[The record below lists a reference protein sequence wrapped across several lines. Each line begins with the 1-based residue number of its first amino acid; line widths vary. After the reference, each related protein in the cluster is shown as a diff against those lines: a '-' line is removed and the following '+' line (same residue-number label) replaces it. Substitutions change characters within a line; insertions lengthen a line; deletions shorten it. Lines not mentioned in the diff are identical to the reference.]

1 MRPNRPFGVDNYTQA
16 VGNWGLSAWLDSL
29 SGVADSTRAV
39 YERDAA
45 AAARWLEQAGS
56 PGPDSVDRRA
66 LRRYLAHLGANRYA
80 ARTIARKVS
89 VLRRYFDWARRTGR
103 LETDPTLGLAAPSG
117 PSKLPQ
123 VLTDDH
129 IRTLIDKPARAGGDD
144 DARDARDLAI
154 VELLYGSG
162 LRVSELCGLRRD
174 DLDLAR
180 AEVRVWGKGAKQ
192 RLVPLSDP
200 AVAAL
205 KAWLKGCRDALATA
219 DSPPAAVFLN
229 QRGRAMTPRD
239 VRRVIDRRSVVP
251 THPHALRHT
260 FATHLL
266 DGGADLRAVQ
276 ELLGHADVATTQI
289 YTHVSRERLREVH
302 RSSHPRA

>member
-1 MRPNRPFGVDNYTQA
+1 MENYNQGMDNWSL
-16 VGNWGLSAWLDSL
+16 GAWLDSL
-29 SGVADSTRAV
+29 TSVADSTRAV
-39 YERDAA
+39 YARDAA
-45 AAARWLEQAGS
+45 AAAGWLAEAGIS
-56 PGPDSVDRRA
+56 GPASVDRRA
-66 LRRYLAHLGANRYA
+66 LRSYLAHLGTNRYA
-80 ARTIARKVS
+80 ARTITRKVS
-89 VLRRYFDWARRTGR
+89 VLRRYFGWARRTGR
-103 LETDPTLGLAAPSG
+103 TTTDPTLGLAAPRG
-117 PSKLPQ
+117 PSRLPQ
-123 VLTDDH
+123 VLKDDQIH
-129 IRTLIDKPARAGGDD
+129 TLIDKPARAGDD
-144 DARDARDLAI
+144 SARDARDLAI

-162 LRVSELCGLRRD
+162 LRVSELCGLRYE

-180 AEVRVWGKGAKQ
+180 GEIRVWGKGAKQ

-205 KAWLKGCRDALATA
+205 RVWLKDHRGSLVTDET
-219 DSPPAAVFLN
+219 PAAALLLN

-276 ELLGHADVATTQI
+276 ELLGHADIATTQI

-302 RSSHPRA
+302 RSTHPRG

>member
-1 MRPNRPFGVDNYTQA
+1 MD
-16 VGNWGLSAWLDSL
+16 NWGLDAWLDSL

-39 YERDAA
+39 YARDAA
-45 AAARWLEQAGS
+45 AAAAWFDEAGVG
-56 PGPDSVDRRA
+56 GPASVDRRI
-66 LRRYLAHLGANRYA
+66 LRRYLAELGINRYA
-80 ARTIARKVS
+80 ARTISRKVS

-103 LETDPTLGLAAPSG
+103 IDADPTPGLAAPRG
-117 PSKLPQ
+117 PSRLPQ
-123 VLTDDH
+123 VLKDDH
-129 IRTLIDKPARAGGDD
+129 IRTLIEKPARAGDD
-144 DARDARDLAI
+144 DSRDARDLAI

-162 LRVSELCGLRRD
+162 LRVSELCGLRHE
-174 DLDLAR
+174 DLNLAG
-180 AEVRVWGKGAKQ
+180 AEVRVWGKGSKQ
-192 RLVPLSDP
+192 RALPLSEP

-205 KAWLKGCRDALATA
+205 HEWLEGHRASFVTGDTPA
-219 DSPPAAVFLN
+219 AAVFLN
-229 QRGRAMTPRD
+229 QRGRVMTPRD

-276 ELLGHADVATTQI
+276 ELLGHADIATTQI

>member
-1 MRPNRPFGVDNYTQA
+1 MENYNQSVD
-16 VGNWGLSAWLDSL
+16 NWGLGAWLDSL
-29 SGVADSTRAV
+29 SSVADSTRAV
-39 YERDAA
+39 YARDAA
-45 AAARWLEQAGS
+45 AAAGWLDEAGVS
-56 PGPDSVDRRA
+56 GPASVDRRA
-66 LRRYLAHLGANRYA
+66 LRSYLAHLGTNRYA
-80 ARTIARKVS
+80 ARTITRKVS

-103 LETDPTLGLAAPSG
+103 IDTDPTLGLAAPRG
-117 PSKLPQ
+117 PSRLPQ
-123 VLTDDH
+123 VLKDDQIH
-129 IRTLIDKPARAGGDD
+129 TLIDKPARAGDD
-144 DARDARDLAI
+144 SARDARDLAI

-162 LRVSELCGLRRD
+162 LRVSELCGLRYE

-180 AEVRVWGKGAKQ
+180 GEIRVWGKGAKQ

-200 AVAAL
+200 ATAAL
-205 KAWLKGCRDALATA
+205 RVWLEDHRGSFVTEDT
-219 DSPPAAVFLN
+219 PAAALLLN
-229 QRGRAMTPRD
+229 QRGRVMTPRD

-276 ELLGHADVATTQI
+276 ELLGHADIATTQI

-302 RSSHPRA
+302 RSTHPRA

>member
-1 MRPNRPFGVDNYTQA
+1 MDNYTRL
-16 VGNWGLSAWLDSL
+16 VDNWGLGAWLDSL

-39 YERDAA
+39 YARDAA
-45 AAARWLEQAGS
+45 AAVQWLEEAGAA
-56 PGPDSVDRRA
+56 GPSAVDRRT
-66 LRRYLAHLGANRYA
+66 LRRYLAELGVNRYA
-80 ARTIARKVS
+80 ARTISRKVS

-103 LETDPTLGLAAPSG
+103 VGTDPTLGLAPPRG

-123 VLTDDH
+123 VLKDDQ
-129 IRTLIDKPARAGGDD
+129 IDTLIEKPARAGDD
-144 DARDARDLAI
+144 EARDARDLAI

-162 LRVSELCGLRRD
+162 LRVSELCGLRHE
-174 DLDLAR
+174 DLDLAQ
-180 AEVRVWGKGAKQ
+180 AQVRVWGKGSKQ

-200 AVAAL
+200 AAAAL
-205 KAWLKGCRDALATA
+205 RAWLEDHRASFVANDTPA
-219 DSPPAAVFLN
+219 DPVFLN

-276 ELLGHADVATTQI
+276 ELLGHADIASTQI

>member
-1 MRPNRPFGVDNYTQA
+1 MENYTQG
-16 VGNWGLSAWLDSL
+16 VDNWGLSAWLDSL
-29 SGVADSTRAV
+29 SSVAGSTRAV
-39 YERDAA
+39 YQRDAA
-45 AAARWLEQAGS
+45 AAVQWLEESGVVG
-56 PGPDSVDRRA
+56 PGAVDRRTV
-66 LRRYLAHLGANRYA
+66 RRYLAELGTNGYA
-80 ARTIARKVS
+80 ARTISRKAS

-103 LETDPTLGLAAPSG
+103 TESDPTLGLAAPRGASR
-117 PSKLPQ
+117 LPQ
-123 VLTDDH
+123 VLKDDQIH
-129 IRTLIDKPARAGGDD
+129 TLIDKPARAGDD
-144 DARDARDLAI
+144 GARDARDLAI

-162 LRVSELCGLRRD
+162 LRVSELCGLRHE
-174 DLDLAR
+174 DLDLAQ
-180 AEVRVWGKGAKQ
+180 AQVRVWGKGSTQ

-200 AVAAL
+200 AAAAL
-205 KAWLKGCRDALATA
+205 RAWLRDHR
-219 DSPPAAVFLN
+219 DSFITDDTPDAAVFLN

-276 ELLGHADVATTQI
+276 ELLGHADISTTQI

>member
-1 MRPNRPFGVDNYTQA
+1 MENYTRT
-16 VGNWGLSAWLDSL
+16 VDDWGLSAWLDSL

-39 YERDAA
+39 YARDAA
-45 AAARWLEQAGS
+45 AFTGWFADTGVS
-56 PGPDSVDRRA
+56 GPASVDRRTV
-66 LRRYLAHLGANRYA
+66 RRYLADLGANRYA
-80 ARTIARKVS
+80 ARTITRKVS

-103 LETDPTLGLAAPSG
+103 IAADPMIGLVAPRG
-117 PSKLPQ
+117 PSRLPQ
-123 VLTDDH
+123 VLRDDH
-129 IRTLIDKPARAGGDD
+129 IRTLIEKPARAGDD

-162 LRVSELCGLRRD
+162 LRVSELCGLRYED
-174 DLDLAR
+174 MDLAR
-180 AEVRVWGKGAKQ
+180 GEVRVWGKGSKQ

-200 AVAAL
+200 AMAAL
-205 KAWLKGCRDALATA
+205 RAWLDVHRSAFVTPDT
-219 DSPPAAVFLN
+219 PAAAIFLN

-276 ELLGHADVATTQI
+276 ELLGHADIATTQI
-289 YTHVSRERLREVH
+289 YTHVSRERLREAH
-302 RSSHPRA
+302 RTSHPRA

>member
-1 MRPNRPFGVDNYTQA
+1 MDNYTQA
-16 VGNWGLSAWLDSL
+16 VDDWGLGAWLDSL

-39 YERDAA
+39 YARDAA
-45 AAARWLEQAGS
+45 AFIGWFADAGVSGPAA
-56 PGPDSVDRRA
+56 VDRRTV
-66 LRRYLAHLGANRYA
+66 RRYLAALGADRYA
-80 ARTIARKVS
+80 ARTITRKVS
-89 VLRRYFDWARRTGR
+89 VLRRYFDWARRTARTGA
-103 LETDPTLGLAAPSG
+103 DPTIGLVAPRG

-123 VLTDDH
+123 VLKDDH
-129 IRTLIDKPARAGGDD
+129 IRTLIDKPARAGDD

-180 AEVRVWGKGAKQ
+180 GEVRVWGKGAKE
-192 RLVPLSDP
+192 RLVPVSDP
-200 AVAAL
+200 AADAL
-205 KAWLKGCRDALATA
+205 QAWLRDHRALFVTGDTPA
-219 DSPPAAVFLN
+219 AAVFLN

-276 ELLGHADVATTQI
+276 ELLGHADIATTQI
-289 YTHVSRERLREVH
+289 YTHVSRERLREAH

>member
-1 MRPNRPFGVDNYTQA
+1 MD
-16 VGNWGLSAWLDSL
+16 NWGLSAWLDSL

-39 YERDAA
+39 YARDAA
-45 AAARWLEQAGS
+45 AAVQWLEDAGVA
-56 PGPDSVDRRA
+56 GPSAVDRRT
-66 LRRYLAHLGANRYA
+66 LRRYLAELGVQGYA
-80 ARTIARKVS
+80 ARTISRKVS

-103 LETDPTLGLAAPSG
+103 VGTDPTLGLAPPKGA
-117 PSKLPQ
+117 SKLPQ
-123 VLTDDH
+123 VLKDDQ
-129 IRTLIDKPARAGGDD
+129 IRTLISKPARAGDD
-144 DARDARDLAI
+144 TARDARDLAI

-162 LRVSELCGLRRD
+162 MRVSELCGLRHD
-174 DLDLAR
+174 DLDLDQAQ
-180 AEVRVWGKGAKQ
+180 VRVWGKGSKQ

-205 KAWLKGCRDALATA
+205 RAWLQDHRASFVTA
-219 DSPPAAVFLN
+219 DTPDAPVFLN

-276 ELLGHADVATTQI
+276 ELLGHADIATTQI

>member
-1 MRPNRPFGVDNYTQA
+1 MENYTQG
-16 VGNWGLSAWLDSL
+16 VDNWGLSAWLDSL

-39 YERDAA
+39 YARDAA
-45 AAARWLEQAGS
+45 AAVEWLETAGS
-56 PGPDSVDRRA
+56 YGPASVDRRA
-66 LRRYLAHLGANRYA
+66 LRSYLADLGARGYA
-80 ARTIARKVS
+80 ARTITRKVS

-103 LETDPTLGLAAPSG
+103 IDSDPTLGLAAPRG
-117 PSKLPQ
+117 PSRLPQ
-123 VLTDDH
+123 VLKDDH
-129 IRTLIDKPARAGGDD
+129 IRTLIDKPARAGDD

-162 LRVSELCGLRRD
+162 LRVSELCGLRYE
-174 DLDLAR
+174 DLDLVQS
-180 AEVRVWGKGAKQ
+180 EVRVWGKGSKQ

-200 AVAAL
+200 AAAAL
-205 KAWLKGCRDALATA
+205 RAWLRDHRVSFVTVDTPA
-219 DSPPAAVFLN
+219 AAVFLN

-276 ELLGHADVATTQI
+276 ELLGHADIATTQI
-289 YTHVSRERLREVH
+289 YTHVSRERLREAH

>member
-1 MRPNRPFGVDNYTQA
+1 MENYTRI
-16 VGNWGLSAWLDSL
+16 VDNWGLSAWLDSL

-39 YERDAA
+39 YARDAA
-45 AAARWLEQAGS
+45 AAVQWLDEAGVA
-56 PGPDSVDRRA
+56 GPSAVDRRT
-66 LRRYLAHLGANRYA
+66 LRRYLAELGANRYA
-80 ARTIARKVS
+80 ARTISRKVS

-103 LETDPTLGLAAPSG
+103 VVADPTLGLAPPRG

-123 VLTDDH
+123 VLKADQIH
-129 IRTLIDKPARAGGDD
+129 TLISKPARAGNDQ
-144 DARDARDLAI
+144 ARDARDLAI
-154 VELLYGSG
+154 VEMLYGSG
-162 LRVSELCGLRRD
+162 LRVSELCGLRHE
-174 DLDLAR
+174 DLDLDKT
-180 AEVRVWGKGAKQ
+180 EVRVWGKGSKQ

-205 KAWLKGCRDALATA
+205 RAWLAGHRNSFVTVDTPA
-219 DSPPAAVFLN
+219 DAVFLN

-276 ELLGHADVATTQI
+276 ELLGHADIASTQI

-302 RSSHPRA
+302 RTSHPRA

>member
-1 MRPNRPFGVDNYTQA
+1 M
-16 VGNWGLSAWLDSL
+16 SEWLDSL
-29 SGVADSTRAV
+29 SGVADSTRGV
-39 YERDAA
+39 YGRDAVA
-45 AAARWLEQAGS
+45 AVEWLETAGFS
-56 PGPDSVDRRA
+56 GPASVDRRA
-66 LRRYLAHLGANRYA
+66 LRGYLAELGVNRYA
-80 ARTIARKVS
+80 ARTISRKVS

-103 LETDPTLGLAAPSG
+103 VGADPTLGLAPPKGA
-117 PSKLPQ
+117 SKLPQ
-123 VLTDDH
+123 VLKDDQIH
-129 IRTLIDKPARAGGDD
+129 TLIEKPARAGDD

-162 LRVSELCGLRRD
+162 LRVSELCGLRHE
-174 DLDLAR
+174 DLDLAQ
-180 AEVRVWGKGAKQ
+180 AQVRVWGKGSKQ
-192 RLVPLSDP
+192 RLIPLSDP

-205 KAWLKGCRDALATA
+205 RAWLRDHRVSFITV
-219 DSPPAAVFLN
+219 DTPDVPVFLN

-276 ELLGHADVATTQI
+276 ELLGHADIASTQI

-302 RSSHPRA
+302 RGTHPRA

>member
-1 MRPNRPFGVDNYTQA
+1 MD
-16 VGNWGLSAWLDSL
+16 NWGLSAWLDSL

-39 YERDAA
+39 YARDAA
-45 AAARWLEQAGS
+45 AAAGWLHEAGHA
-56 PGPDSVDRRA
+56 GPDSVDRRA
-66 LRRYLAHLGANRYA
+66 LRRYLAHLGNSRYA
-80 ARTIARKVS
+80 ARTITRKVS

-103 LETDPTLGLAAPSG
+103 IEADPTLGLTAPRGGSR
-117 PSKLPQ
+117 LPQ
-123 VLTDDH
+123 VLKDDQIH
-129 IRTLIDKPARAGGDD
+129 TLIDKPARAGDD

-162 LRVSELCGLRRD
+162 LRVSEMCGLRHE
-174 DLDLAR
+174 DLDLAQ
-180 AEVRVWGKGAKQ
+180 AQVRVWGKGAKQ
-192 RLVPLSDP
+192 RLVPLSEP
-200 AVAAL
+200 AVEAL
-205 KAWLKGCRDALATA
+205 RDWLQRHRGSFVTGET
-219 DSPPAAVFLN
+219 PAEVVFLN

-239 VRRVIDRRSVVP
+239 ARRVIDRRSVAP

-266 DGGADLRAVQ
+266 DGGADLRTVQ
-276 ELLGHADVATTQI
+276 ELLGHADIASTQI

>member
-1 MRPNRPFGVDNYTQA
+1 MD
-16 VGNWGLSAWLDSL
+16 NWGLSAWLDSL

-39 YERDAA
+39 YARDAA
-45 AAARWLEQAGS
+45 AFTGWFADAGVS
-56 PGPDSVDRRA
+56 GPASVDRRTV
-66 LRRYLAHLGANRYA
+66 RRYLAELGANRYA
-80 ARTIARKVS
+80 ARTITRKVS
-89 VLRRYFDWARRTGR
+89 VLRRYFDWARRAGR
-103 LETDPTLGLAAPSG
+103 VDADPTFGLAAPRG
-117 PSKLPQ
+117 PSRLPQ
-123 VLTDDH
+123 VLKDDH
-129 IRTLIDKPARAGGDD
+129 IRTLISKPARAGDD

-162 LRVSELCGLRRD
+162 LRVSELCGLRHE

-180 AEVRVWGKGAKQ
+180 GEVRVWGKGSKE
-192 RLVPLSDP
+192 RMVPLSDP
-200 AVAAL
+200 AVAGL
-205 KAWLKGCRDALATA
+205 RAWLKGHRSAFVTTDTPA
-219 DSPPAAVFLN
+219 AAVFLN

-266 DGGADLRAVQ
+266 DGGADLRVVQ
-276 ELLGHADVATTQI
+276 ELLGHADIATTQI

>member
-1 MRPNRPFGVDNYTQA
+1 MDD
-16 VGNWGLSAWLDSL
+16 WGLSAWLDSL

-39 YERDAA
+39 YARDAA
-45 AAARWLEQAGS
+45 AAVDWLETAGS
-56 PGPDSVDRRA
+56 SGPATVDRRA

-80 ARTIARKVS
+80 ARTITRKVS

-103 LETDPTLGLAAPSG
+103 IAVDPTLGLAAPRG
-117 PSKLPQ
+117 PSRLPQ
-123 VLTDDH
+123 VLKDDH
-129 IRTLIDKPARAGGDD
+129 IRTLIEKPARAGDD

-162 LRVSELCGLRRD
+162 LRVSELCGLRYE
-174 DLDLAR
+174 DLDLVQ
-180 AEVRVWGKGAKQ
+180 AEVRVWGKGSKQ

-205 KAWLKGCRDALATA
+205 RSWLQDHRASFVTVNT
-219 DSPPAAVFLN
+219 PAAAIFLN

-276 ELLGHADVATTQI
+276 ELLGHADIATTQI